1 MNTGRSV
8 WHFFASVKLALFL
21 IGCIGIGAIIG
32 TLIPQQQPAGWY
44 AGVYGDQWARLILV
58 LDIDTMYQAWW
69 FNSLL
74 LLLAINLIVCSID
87 RFPATWK
94 IMRRDGL
101 ADGMKRF
108 SGRTTGHHISTEL
121 SAGESVARTL
131 SLLRTERYRPRS
143 RETEQGVLI
152 FAQKGPWTRCGVY
165 IVHSSIL
172 VIFLGALIGTIGGFK
187 GSILIGEGTAIER
200 IVLRYTGE
208 LKPLDFAVRCNSFT
222 IDFYDNGMPKE
233 YTSNL
238 TIIDD
243 GGEVLTT
250 DIEVNKPLTYKG
262 ITFYQASYEPSQDF
276 IISVTNTETG
286 ESREFVTGFQQEVGW
301 PEEDLSFGI
310 INARAMGPTVVSAKL
325 WFAGATPAA
334 QWVDSGAVLDVKTD
348 SGSYQ
353 ASVRQRFST
362 GLQVVKDPGVWL
374 VYGGF
379 FLLVAGLCI
388 SFFMNHRRLWI
399 LVSSKTEHTTELI
412 VTGSA
417 NKHRPAFETQLERL
431 AHNLSNEL
439 T

>member
-74 LLLAINLIVCSID
+74 GLLAINLIVCSID

-94 IMRRDGL
+94 VMRRDGL

-143 RETEQGVLI
+143 TETEQGVLI
-152 FAQKGPWTRCGVY
+152 FAQKGPWTRYGVY

-208 LKPLDFAVRCNSFT
+208 LKRLILPCVVTRLPSISTTTACPRSIPQISPSSMMVTR
-222 IDFYDNGMPKE
+222 YW
-233 YTSNL
+233 
-238 TIIDD
+238 
-243 GGEVLTT
+243 TT

-286 ESREFVTGFQQEVGW
+286 ASREFVTGFQQEVGW

-325 WFAGATPAA
+325 WFAGATPTG
-334 QWVDSGAVLDVKTD
+334 QWVDSGAMLDVETD

-399 LVSSKTEHTTELI
+399 FVSSKTEHTTELI

-431 AHNLSNEL
+431 AHNLSNEI